1 MAADVPVGT
10 SSGRLGGTET
20 VLVAEDD
27 PAVLG
32 LIRTLLMTSG
42 YKVLD
47 AANGAEALAIAWD
60 TAGPI
65 DLLVTDVVMPVL
77 GGRDLVE
84 RLRASGRTCGSCTR
98 PATSVT
104 RSCGVVGSTRHRRCS
119 TSRLR
124 QTNWRPRFVEPWTR
138 RRQRKPERP
147 GEGVPPAFRIA
158 LARARSPGRRRLSS
172 ADAG

>member
-1 MAADVPVGT
+1 VPVGT

-27 PAVLG
+27 PAVRG

-42 YKVLD
+42 YTVLD

-84 RLRASGRTCGSCTR
+84 RLRASR
-98 PATSVT
+98 PNLRVLYATGYV
-104 RSCGVVGSTRHRRCS
+104 GDEVVRRGG
-119 TSRLR
+119 LD
-124 QTNWRPRFVEPWTR
+124 P
-138 RRQRKPERP
+138 
-147 GEGVPPAFRIA
+147 
-158 LARARSPGRRRLSS
+158 SS
-172 ADAG
+172 ALLHKPFTADQLASAVRRALDAPAAA